1 MCGVF
6 GVYAAERDV
15 ARLTYFGLFALQHR
29 GQESAGI
36 AVSEQ
41 GRLTALRDL
50 GLVTQVF
57 DEQKL
62 HGLQGQVAI
71 GHTRYSTTGSSQ
83 WSNAQPLVQ
92 HGTTRT
98 VAMGHN
104 GNLVNAT
111 ALRDELRASGV
122 TLRATSDSEV
132 IAALI
137 ANDEAP
143 LMDAVANAMQRLE
156 GAYSIVALSEG
167 KLVAFRD
174 AHGFRPLV
182 LGRINEA
189 GSAAGQA
196 AGARPAERAAEGGPG
211 DWVVAS
217 ETCALDLVGADFVR
231 EVERG
236 EVVVVDDDGLHSV
249 QAVEPASPGA
259 LCIFEFFY
267 LARPDTILSGIEVH
281 GARVRMGARLAQEA
295 PADVDL
301 VLPIPDSGTP
311 AAIGFSRALGIP
323 FSEGLIKNR
332 YVGRTFI
339 QPDQELRR
347 QGIKLKFN
355 PLAEVAGKRVAVVD
369 DSIVRGNTTRQIV
382 QMLFDAGAVEVHVRI
397 SSPPVVGQCFYGID
411 LADPDELIANDK
423 SVEGVRE
430 YIGATSLAY
439 ISHDGLVEATKRPE
453 SELCRAC
460 LTHDYPTPVPVE
472 HAKLRYEPV

>member
-15 ARLTYFGLFALQHR
+15 ARLAYFGLFALQHR

-182 LGRINEA
+182 LGQIND
-189 GSAAGQA
+189 
-196 AGARPAERAAEGGPG
+196 

-236 EVVVVDDDGLHSV
+236 EVVVVDDDGLHSA

-460 LTHDYPTPVPVE
+460 LTREYPTPVPVE